1 MGITQ
6 RMLPVTLNVTDSYKT
21 LWGTDEDGVLNG
33 GTRLTALV
41 NNQCDAQPLTVRIS
55 VKATRESAFVP
66 NAVTVNVPANAPPGA
81 GMVNI
86 ALTGLSGYAI
96 RLEGK
101 FPPGTQDYVE
111 TSVQVEQ

>member
-6 RMLPVTLNVTDSYKT
+6 RMLPVTLNVTDKYEI
-21 LWGTDEDGVLNG
+21 LWGAAEDGVLNN

-41 NNQCDAQPLTVRIS
+41 SNQCVAQPLTVRIS
-55 VKATRESAFVP
+55 VQATPGSAFVP
-66 NAVTVNVPANAPPGA
+66 NAVTVNVPANTAPGA

-101 FPPGTQDYVE
+101 FPIGVNDYVE